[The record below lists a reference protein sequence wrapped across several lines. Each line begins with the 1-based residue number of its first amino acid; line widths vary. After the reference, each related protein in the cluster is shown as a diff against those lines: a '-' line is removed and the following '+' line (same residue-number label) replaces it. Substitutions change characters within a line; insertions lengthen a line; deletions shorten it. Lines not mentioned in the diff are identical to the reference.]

1 MIKYRG
7 PHLVRAG
14 FIGAVIALLVVTAG
28 LQPQTLLQWATS
40 IHYRALFSE
49 AGGIRSGDHVILS
62 GVKIGT
68 VDDVSLQ
75 RGDALVTFTA
85 EARYQLGNETTAQIQ
100 TGSLLGA
107 RIVALQSA
115 GPAQLHPADVIPVTR
130 TSSPYSLSQAVGDL
144 TTNTES
150 IDTDALNRSFEALAT
165 VLDQVAPQLGP
176 TFDNVTRISRTL
188 NGRDEALAQLLTRA
202 ANFSHL
208 LSERSERVNTLLLDA
223 NDLLGVLSD
232 RQDTIVALLS
242 NISVVSQQLS
252 GMVADNEQ
260 QLAPALDRL
269 NSVMAMLEANRDSL
283 AKAIPGLAKYQITQ
297 GETVANGAYYN
308 AFVSNLMGPS
318 VLQPFLDY
326 AFGFR
331 RGVDAGQP
339 PDNAGPR
346 AEVPLPHNGIPGGS
360 R

>member
-1 MIKYRG
+1 MNKYRG
-7 PHLVRAG
+7 SHLIRAG
-14 FIGAVIALLVVTAG
+14 IIGAAIALLVVTAG
-28 LQPQTLLQWATS
+28 LQPQLLIQWATAS
-40 IHYRALFSE
+40 HYRALFTE
-49 AGGIRSGDHVILS
+49 AGGISAGDDVILS

-68 VDDVSLQ
+68 VQDVSLQ

-85 EARYQLGNETTAQIQ
+85 EAGYQLGNETTAHIQ

-107 RIVALQSA
+107 RVVALESA
-115 GPAQLHPADVIPVTR
+115 GSGRLRPSDVIPATR

-144 TTNTES
+144 ATNTAS
-150 IDTDALNRSFEALAT
+150 TDTDALNRSFETLAT

-202 ANFSHL
+202 ANFSHI
-208 LSERSERVNTLLLDA
+208 LSERSERINTLLLDA

-232 RQDTIVALLS
+232 RRDAIVALLS
-242 NISVVSQQLS
+242 NISVVSRQLS
-252 GMVADNEQ
+252 AMVADNEQ
-260 QLAPALDRL
+260 QLAPALGRL

-283 AKAIPGLAKYQITQ
+283 GKAIPGLAKYQITQ

-331 RGVDAGQP
+331 RGIDAGQP

-346 AEVPLPHNGIPGGS
+346 AEIPWPRNGIPGGS

>member
-1 MIKYRG
+1 MNKYRG
-7 PHLVRAG
+7 TRLIRAG
-14 FIGAVIALLVVTAG
+14 IIGAALALLVVAAG
-28 LQPQTLLQWATS
+28 LQPQLLLQWATS

-49 AGGIRSGDHVILS
+49 AGGVSPGDDVVLS

-68 VDDVSLQ
+68 VQSVSLDK
-75 RGDALVTFTA
+75 GDALVTFSA
-85 EARYQLGNETTAQIQ
+85 EARYALGNETTAHIQ

-107 RIVALQSA
+107 RVVALESA
-115 GPAQLHPADVIPVTR
+115 GSTPLHPADLIPVSR

-150 IDTDALNRSFEALAT
+150 TDTDALNRSLETLAT

-188 NGRDEALAQLLTRA
+188 NERDAALAQLLTRA
-202 ANFSHL
+202 ANISHI
-208 LSERSERVNTLLLDA
+208 LSERSQRVNLLLLDA

-232 RQDTIVALLS
+232 RRDTIVALLS
-242 NISVVSQQLS
+242 NVSAVSRQLS

-269 NSVMAMLEANRDSL
+269 NSVMTMLEANRDSL

-308 AFVSNLMGPS
+308 AYVSNLMGPS
-318 VLQPFLDY
+318 VLQPFIDY

-346 AEVPLPHNGIPGGS
+346 SQIPFPHNGIPGGS

>member
-1 MIKYRG
+1 MNKYRG
-7 PHLVRAG
+7 SHLVRAG
-14 FIGAVIALLVVTAG
+14 FIGVAIALLIVTAG
-28 LQPQTLLQWATS
+28 LQPQVLLQWATS
-40 IHYRALFSE
+40 IQRHALFSE
-49 AGGIRSGDHVILS
+49 AGGLSAGDDVILS

-68 VDDVSLQ
+68 VRDVSLQ
-75 RGDALVTFTA
+75 HGDALVTFAA
-85 EARYQLGNETTAQIQ
+85 EARYQLGNETTAHIQ

-107 RIVALQSA
+107 RVLALESA
-115 GPAQLHPADVIPVTR
+115 GSAQLHPADVIPVTR

-144 TTNTES
+144 ASNTES
-150 IDTDALNRSFEALAT
+150 TDTDALNRSFETLAT
-165 VLDQVAPQLGP
+165 VLDQIAPQLGP

-202 ANFSHL
+202 ANFSQI
-208 LSERSERVNTLLLDA
+208 LSERSQRVNTLLLDA
-223 NDLLGVLSD
+223 NDLLGVLSERRD
-232 RQDTIVALLS
+232 AIVALLS
-242 NISVVSQQLS
+242 NIAVVSQQVS
-252 GMVADNEQ
+252 GLVADNEQ

-283 AKAIPGLAKYQITQ
+283 GKAIPGLAKYQITQ

-331 RGVDAGQP
+331 RGVDAGRP

-346 AEVPLPHNGIPGGS
+346 AEVPFPRNGIPGGS
-360 R
+360 

>member
-1 MIKYRG
+1 MNKYRG
-7 PHLVRAG
+7 SHLVRAG
-14 FIGAVIALLVVTAG
+14 FIGAAIALLIVTAG
-28 LQPQTLLQWATS
+28 LQPQVLLQWATS
-40 IHYRALFSE
+40 IQHHALFSE
-49 AGGIRSGDHVILS
+49 AGGLAAGDDVILS

-68 VDDVSLQ
+68 VRDVSLQ
-75 RGDALVTFTA
+75 HGDALVSFTA
-85 EARYQLGNETTAQIQ
+85 EARYQLGNETTAHIQ

-107 RIVALQSA
+107 RVLALESA
-115 GPAQLHPADVIPVTR
+115 GSGHLRPADVIPVSR

-144 TTNTES
+144 ATNTAS
-150 IDTDALNRSFEALAT
+150 TDTDALNRSFETLAT

-176 TFDNVTRISRTL
+176 TFDNVTRVSRML

-202 ANFSHL
+202 ASFSHI
-208 LSERSERVNTLLLDA
+208 LSERSERLNTLLLDA
-223 NDLLGVLSD
+223 NDLLGVLSE
-232 RQDTIVALLS
+232 RRDTIVALLA
-242 NISVVSQQLS
+242 NIAVVSQQVS
-252 GMVADNEQ
+252 AIVADNEQ

-269 NSVMAMLEANRDSL
+269 NSVTAMLEANRDSL

-308 AFVSNLMGPS
+308 AFVSNLMGPT

-346 AEVPLPHNGIPGGS
+346 AEIPFPRNGIPGGS